1 MTQHRVQADFSFFFD
16 TGGRRRCYIAPERFH
31 EGGSGQSGGSGRG
44 PAGSGITEA
53 PLLPAMDVFSLGCV
67 LAELFSDGQPLFDLS
82 QLLQY
87 RRGELDPATALESLP
102 DALRDLILHM
112 IQLDPRRRLG
122 AAEYLDRWGPRLFP
136 RYFAARLHAVFD
148 SMLDL
153 NPDERVAA
161 LEADFDSLRQE
172 LTGKQPQTA
181 LPEADA
187 SVSRNTGQQG
197 TPISADVSPNAPGGG
212 SSAPAGSMLAGVGAL
227 LQDTRALMDRLQ
239 DGSPPGGG
247 SAETTS
253 PSGGAAA
260 AFPLSTPTASAAG
273 RFQYDEQYL
282 TPGATPGSD
291 QLREGERLS
300 ERRRSHEEASSRP
313 AAVEGGSG
321 VSERAGS
328 VPFAEG
334 MVLVAALLCTVVR
347 GAKQQ
352 ELKVSLWLSLPARCD
367 DSQRDRGADSQIE
380 GPRLIALLMLQ
391 RHLITG
397 NLCAPRPGQLSC
409 WPMRRWTATMR
420 RGCSGSCRTCWCDPV
435 QKRICIGRRI

>member
-1 MTQHRVQADFSFFFD
+1 VHDEACTRLCRECQITHHCTQADFSFFFD
-16 TGGRRRCYIAPERFH
+16 TGGRRRCYIAPERFY
-31 EGGSGQSGGSGRG
+31 EGGSGDGGGSGRPG
-44 PAGSGITEA
+44 GVGDA
-53 PLLPAMDVFSLGCV
+53 PLRPAMDVFSLGCV

-87 RRGELDPATALESLP
+87 RRGELDPAAALESLP

-136 RYFAARLHAVFD
+136 PYFAVRLHAVFD

-161 LEADFDSLRQE
+161 LEANFDSLRLE
-172 LTGKQPQTA
+172 LTGKQPQAALTDDAAPASRSTA
-181 LPEADA
+181 
-187 SVSRNTGQQG
+187 QQA
-197 TPISADVSPNAPGGG
+197 TPTSADVSSTGAGGG
-212 SSAPAGSMLAGVGAL
+212 SAPAGSMLAGVGAL

-239 DGSPPGGG
+239 DGGSPGGG
-247 SAETTS
+247 AETS

-282 TPGATPGSD
+282 APDAASSRD
-291 QLREGERLS
+291 QPRDGERLS

-313 AAVEGGSG
+313 AAGEGGSG
-321 VSERAGS
+321 VGEHAGS
-328 VPFAEG
+328 VPSAEG

-352 ELKVSLWLSLPARCD
+352 ELKVSPLLSLPAGCD
-367 DSQRDRGADSQIE
+367 VLHYTS
-380 GPRLIALLMLQ
+380 AL
-391 RHLITG
+391 
-397 NLCAPRPGQLSC
+397 
-409 WPMRRWTATMR
+409 
-420 RGCSGSCRTCWCDPV
+420 
-435 QKRICIGRRI
+435 